1 MLARR
6 STFARI
12 SAALCGVALVV
23 SASGC
28 STSGK
33 SAGGGTNFVA
43 GDGSIRLINAAD
55 RKPAPDLS
63 GSLVGGGTGG
73 LSDDAGKVVVL
84 NVWASWCGPCREE
97 AAGLVAAAGRLSDVA
112 FLGINT
118 RDNEGNAE
126 AFVRAHAIPYQS
138 LSDQDG
144 SEVLEMQRVLPMSAL
159 PVTVILDKQHRVAA
173 AIYGPTTA
181 ITIEAIARPLERES

>member
-6 STFARI
+6 TAFARF
-12 SAALCGVALVV
+12 STALCGVALAL

-33 SAGGGTNFVA
+33 SAGGGTNFIA
-43 GDGSIRLINAAD
+43 GDGSIQLIKAAD
-55 RKPAPDLS
+55 RKTAPDLS

-84 NVWASWCGPCREE
+84 NVWASWCPPCRKE
-97 AAGLVAAAGRLSDVA
+97 AAGLVDAADRLSGVA

-126 AFVRAHAIPYQS
+126 AFVRANAIPYQS

-144 SEVLEMQRVLPMSAL
+144 SQVLEMQRLLPMSAL
-159 PVTVILDKQHRVAA
+159 PITVILDKEHRVAA

-181 ITIEAIARPLERES
+181 ITIEAIVKPLERES